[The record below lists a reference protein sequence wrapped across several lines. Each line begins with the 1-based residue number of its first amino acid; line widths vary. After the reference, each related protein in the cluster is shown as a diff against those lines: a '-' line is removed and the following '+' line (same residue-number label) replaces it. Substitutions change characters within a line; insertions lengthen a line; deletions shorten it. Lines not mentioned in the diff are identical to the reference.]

1 MDIYNFRKDKAVPK
15 LGKVKSENRE
25 VATLEALSGL
35 AKPKIQK
42 NVTSVEIVP
51 STKKTRVAFIMLPEW
66 NPSFPPFNLARLSA
80 VSQKAGYET
89 RLFDLNIDTF
99 NWKDNWEAEIG
110 YDPWNGARDWH
121 WSPDNYYNDLHPYL
135 QPAIDAQV
143 ERVLEYKP
151 DVICFTLYYCNGMP
165 SFYFANKIKDALPDV
180 VVAAG
185 GPWMQTDHYRIR
197 NEIYKPTGKQLFNY
211 GCIGEGEIIILKIL
225 GEVEVGLHKN
235 YNEVQIYT
243 QPEEQRINLNQLPLP
258 DYKDIDVNK
267 YLFPNGALSELSR
280 GCVAKCTFCEET
292 HFWKYRQRLAN
303 DAIDEIEHL
312 YYSKGTDVFWFLDS
326 LVNGNLKE
334 LKSFCEQI
342 VERELDI
349 HWTGYARC
357 NGKMDLDF
365 YKTLA
370 AGGCTFLNYG
380 CESGSNKVLKDIDK
394 RVTKEEMEQNF
405 IDSTKVGIG
414 VMTNWIVGF
423 PTEDYQDFADT
434 LTFLWRNRD
443 NNIIVIA
450 TASGFGLGDRT
461 IVGQNPSKFNVAN
474 FRYCGNW
481 ITKDLSRGKPHTLS
495 RVKEFV
501 VFLQQVP
508 FKREVAMPHRP
519 DLPIKHYKLE
529 FDEEVVNEIE
539 YEDFD
544 YRIIKT
550 GISKWADGLVNEMF
564 VLFRMLWRTRG
575 GFTIELKYDVD
586 VDLAEFGDYVAGEYN
601 AVQKFKI
608 DKQGNWSAE
617 IDCDFTQPETPEEM
631 LQYAQIAYPFAFYDN
646 SQHTESAA
654 IRARKLAK
662 PSHGMEPMPQEE
674 REKLIQE
681 TNNLNL
687 HTDLSF
693 TYSGK
698 ISGKW

>member
-1 MDIYNFRKDKAVPK
+1 MFLENYRKKEAIPK

-25 VATLEALSGL
+25 VATMEALSGL
-35 AKPKIQK
+35 AKQK
-42 NVTSVEIVP
+42 VQRNLTNVEIIP
-51 STKKTRVAFIMLPEW
+51 STKNTRVAFIMLPEW

-80 VSQKAGYET
+80 VTQQAGYAT
-89 RLFDLNIDTF
+89 KLFDLNIETF
-99 NWKDNWEAEIG
+99 NWENNWEAVIG

-121 WSPDNYYNDLHPYL
+121 WHPDNYYKDLHPFL
-135 QPAIDAQV
+135 KESIDAQV
-143 ERVLEYKP
+143 QKVLDFKP
-151 DVICFTLYYCNGMP
+151 DVVCFTLYYCNGAP
-165 SFYFANKIKDALPDV
+165 SFYFANLLKDKLPDLV
-180 VVAAG
+180 IAAG
-185 GPWMQTDHYRIR
+185 GPWMQTDFYRVR
-197 NEIYKPTGKQLFNY
+197 DAIYEPTGKNLFNY

-225 GEVEVGLHKN
+225 SEVEQGTYTKHD
-235 YNEVQIYT
+235 ECQILT
-243 QPEEQRINLNQLPLP
+243 QPQDQRINLNHLPLP
-258 DYKDIDVNK
+258 DYKDVDVNK

-303 DAIDEIEHL
+303 DAINEIEQL
-312 YYSKGTDVFWFLDS
+312 YLHKGTDVFWFIDS

-334 LKSFCEQI
+334 LKSFCEQV
-342 VERELDI
+342 VEKKLDI

-357 NGKMDLDF
+357 NGKMDLEYF
-365 YKTLA
+365 KILA
-370 AGGCTFLNYG
+370 AAGCTFLNYG

-405 IDSTKVGIG
+405 IDSTKTGIG

-461 IVGQNPSKFNVAN
+461 IVGQNPEKFNVAN
-474 FRYCGNW
+474 YRYCGNW
-481 ITKDLSRGKPHTLS
+481 ITMDHAKGKPHTLS

-519 DLPIKHYKLE
+519 DLPIRHYKLTWDNPYE
-529 FDEEVVNEIE
+529 INEIE

-544 YRIIKT
+544 YRIIET
-550 GISKWADGLVNEMF
+550 GISAWADGLVNEMF
-564 VLFRMLWRTRG
+564 VLFRMLWRIRG
-575 GFTIELKYDVD
+575 GFEIELKYDI
-586 VDLAEFGDYVAGEYN
+586 DLDMGEFGKQVAGEYN
-601 AVQKFKI
+601 ATQYFKI
-608 DKQGNWSAE
+608 DKAGNWDAS
-617 IDCDFTQPETPEEM
+617 IDCEFIQPPAEGLDFEM
-631 LQYAQIAYPFAFYDN
+631 SVYPFAYFDN
-646 SQHTESAA
+646 SWQNESAA

-662 PSHGMEPMPQEE
+662 PRWGDGQRPGEE
-674 REKLIQE
+674 IAELVQRVNTYNKEL
-681 TNNLNL
+681 
-687 HTDLSF
+687 DLSF
-693 TYSGK
+693 KFSTKKSGR
-698 ISGKW
+698 W